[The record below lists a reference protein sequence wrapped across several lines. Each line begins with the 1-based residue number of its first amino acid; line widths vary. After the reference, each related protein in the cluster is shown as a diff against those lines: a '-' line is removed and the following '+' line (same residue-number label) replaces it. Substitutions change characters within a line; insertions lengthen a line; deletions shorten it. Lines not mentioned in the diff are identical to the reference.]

1 MKSINFNFYL
11 KIYLCT
17 LLVFASFFFFQ
28 KYNNFVE
35 WTISEWLINYQ
46 GGFTR
51 RGLLG
56 EIIFQFSNIF
66 FTTFRET
73 ILFFQILTY
82 AYFFYLIYN
91 FLKNTN
97 KHLMIVFAIFSP
109 LFVIYPITEVEVLGR
124 KEIFIFIS
132 FLLTAEIFSQKKIT
146 IRHYFY
152 FSLILTIT
160 CLIWEGI
167 LIYLSFFVFILF
179 LKNNLNFKKNFFL
192 NLLLSLLPFF
202 VTFYFITMFRLSSE
216 DIKVMCDSINECYGA
231 MTYLNKNL
239 YSNIEEV
246 VSKFHIL
253 FLVRYILIFIVGFF
267 PLILLI
273 KNSRLKL
280 KLKFKNKHYFAILFI
295 LVFIPSILFYFIA
308 QDWGRW
314 IHISYSLSL
323 LTYIYCIKNNI
334 ISIDTQKLNFTILKN
349 KTITSIIFILF
360 CFSWGPKT
368 LMSDDIG
375 SIPIYRKGVSIIKTF
390 SR

>member
-1 MKSINFNFYL
+1 MKSKNFNIYL
-11 KIYLCT
+11 KIYLII
-17 LLVFASFFFFQ
+17 LFIFANFFFFQ
-28 KYNNFVE
+28 KYNNYVE

-56 EIIFQFSNIF
+56 EIVFHFSNIF

-91 FLKNTN
+91 FFKNTN
-97 KHLMIVFAIFSP
+97 KHLIIVFAIFSP
-109 LFVIYPITEVEVLGR
+109 LFIIYPITEVEVLGR

-132 FLLTAEIFSQKKIT
+132 FLLITEIFSQKNINIK
-146 IRHYFY
+146 HYFY
-152 FSLILTIT
+152 FSLVLTIT

-167 LIYLSFFVFILF
+167 LVYLSFFVFILF
-179 LKNNLNFKKNFFL
+179 LKNNLNLEKKFFL
-192 NLLLSLLPFF
+192 NIFLSLLPLFI
-202 VTFYFITMFRLSSE
+202 TFYFITIFRLSSE
-216 DIKVMCDSINECYGA
+216 DIKVMCNSINECYGA

-246 VSKFHIL
+246 ISKFHIL
-253 FLVRYILIFIVGFF
+253 FLVRYIFIFVVGFF

-273 KNSRLKL
+273 KNSRFKL
-280 KLKFKNKHYFAILFI
+280 KLKFNNKYYFSILFV

-323 LTYIYCIKNNI
+323 MTYIYCIKNDI
-334 ISIDTQKLNFTILKN
+334 ISIDTQKLNFAILKN

-368 LMSDDIG
+368 LMNDDIG
-375 SIPIYRKGVSIIKTF
+375 SIPIYRKGVNIIKTF